1 MTRNEANTI
10 LDQHKAGDVAYS
22 ILKVTRALWATGDL
36 SKRNRKQ
43 GMAEAVPAES
53 ERTWPRPSNIVVET
67 DDRGHSNQARPLVSH
82 YLATRHEQDGK

>member
-22 ILKVTRALWATGDL
+22 ILQITRSLWATGDI
-36 SKRNRKQ
+36 SRRVRSE

-53 ERTWPRPSNIVVET
+53 ERIWPKPSAILVET
-67 DDRGHSNQARPLVSH
+67 DDRGHSNQARPWNSA
-82 YLATRHEQDGK
+82 YLATRHEQDEK